1 MTDRREAIL
10 ERLVTICAISGINA
24 VARNRLTFNDTEF
37 PAIGI
42 LEGDEEPDEKDPEPR
57 PANAP
62 RNVMM
67 IPEIVVMMGAAPET
81 VGASINALKIA
92 LHQVLTTDATLLA
105 LVVNG
110 RRVRYLGMG
119 SGLGY
124 GRDMEATIALRYGF
138 TYLL

>member
-10 ERLVTICAISGINA
+10 QRLVTVCAISGIKT
-24 VARNRLTFNDTEF
+24 VARNRLNFNDNEC

-42 LEGDEEPDEKDPEPR
+42 LEGDEEANENDPEAR

-62 RNVMM
+62 RNVTMA
-67 IPEIVVMMGAAPET
+67 PEIVVMLGDTPQD
-81 VGASINALKIA
+81 VGASINGFKIA
-92 LHQVLTTDATLLA
+92 LHQVLTTDAALLA

-124 GRDMEATIALRYGF
+124 GREMEATMALRYGF

>member
-10 ERLVTICAISGINA
+10 ERLVTICAITGIKT

-42 LEGDEEPDEKDPEPR
+42 LEGDEEAAESDPEAR

-62 RNVMM
+62 RNVTMT
-67 IPEIVVMMGAAPET
+67 PEIVVMLGAAPED
-81 VGASINALKIA
+81 VGASINAFKIA
-92 LHQVLTTDATLLA
+92 LHQVLTTDTALLA

-110 RRVRYLGMG
+110 RRVHYLGMG